1 MAQILFGISKK
12 VRHDMTRR
20 TSRGAQRTADRGR
33 GFRCLWGHGFLGLW
47 NTQVG
52 LETTNNGEFQP
63 VETALNAAQG
73 GIMGC
78 EHPPDAEV
86 QQFFLVCA
94 FSLPQKTPAS
104 PEKCPEFSHQ
114 NRWKNVDLHPSYA
127 I

>member
-1 MAQILFGISKK
+1 MDLFIWGPIWQYFILGRDSYYTY
-12 VRHDMTRR
+12 DPLRR
-20 TSRGAQRTADRGR
+20 RS
-33 GFRCLWGHGFLGLW
+33 FR
-47 NTQVG
+47 
-52 LETTNNGEFQP
+52 GEFQP

-78 EHPPDAEV
+78 EHHPDAEV